1 MAMAPTQQR
10 MVILAEEPKEEK
22 AEEPKEEATEPAEET
37 KLEEVNQEKAEPLVP
52 VEKEKKYRRIRV
64 KKTYPKIVTGVKRKA
79 TPFSSSR
86 VILTREQRLERLRLQ
101 HDRQEQMEKIMKDD
115 ET

>member
-64 KKTYPKIVTGVKRKA
+64 KKTYSKKRPFQKYNWSETQGNSSLELKIGPHT
-79 TPFSSSR
+79 
-86 VILTREQRLERLRLQ
+86 
-101 HDRQEQMEKIMKDD
+101 
-115 ET
+115 